1 MPHVLIVEDE
11 ANVRKL
17 VAVNLVSRGYQV
29 QQAVDVR
36 EALDQLSRQT
46 PDLLV
51 LDIKLI
57 DDSGWDLLTRIADNP
72 AIAGNFPVLVMTA
85 SATDAH
91 PDSEKYPQVVEV
103 LIKPFSAARLIG
115 AVQRALHRSPAQ
127 RTSMT

>member
-1 MPHVLIVEDE
+1 MPRVLVVEDE

-29 QQAVDVR
+29 QQAGDVR
-36 EALDQLSRQT
+36 EALDQLSRQI

-57 DDSGWDLLTRIADNP
+57 DHSGWELLTYIAAHP
-72 AIAGNFPVLVMTA
+72 EITARFPVLVMTA

-91 PDSEKYPQVVEV
+91 PDLEKYPQVVEV
-103 LIKPFSAARLIG
+103 LIKPFSAARLVG
-115 AVQRALHRSPAQ
+115 AVERALHASPAQ